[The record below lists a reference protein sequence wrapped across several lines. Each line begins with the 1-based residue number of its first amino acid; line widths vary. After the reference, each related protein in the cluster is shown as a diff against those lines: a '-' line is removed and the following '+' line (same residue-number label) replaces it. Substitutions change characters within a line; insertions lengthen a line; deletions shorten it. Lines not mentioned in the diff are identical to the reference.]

1 MFHLTISE
9 IDETGA
15 GKERFE
21 PVSETDFNAAPPMSL
36 PVKRIAEH

>member
-15 GKERFE
+15 GTERIE
-21 PVSETDFNAAPPMSL
+21 PVSETDFNAAPQ
-36 PVKRIAEH
+36 